1 VDAVSAWQRLDR
13 RLRLLR
19 ENRWFRVSAYAA
31 IVLLFVGFVS
41 YRLSGDWRQ
50 LAQAR
55 VTMNVGY
62 LFLAWA
68 LPGINMLLFL
78 SGWHGIVTALDGS
91 RDWRSNTLVYCY
103 TYLARLLPTPLPF
116 LASRVKASGRLGLHK
131 RQSLHATGLEL
142 GLHAL
147 TGVVLL
153 AVLELVRYGRWG
165 CAAVV
170 VAGVVVGCVGRLP
183 QRVGLLPATP
193 QNRMAVVSSGLYLGV
208 TWVIAGPFLQAVV
221 RAFLPASL
229 DLWDAWRVWLI
240 AGLASYVGFLLL
252 GGTGL
257 LRDLSLSALLTSFF
271 SPAEALIVAVGAR
284 LVLMVSTLS
293 WTVVIAALIRLTSAV
308 GAENKREVERDD

>member
-1 VDAVSAWQRLDR
+1 
-13 RLRLLR
+13 
-19 ENRWFRVSAYAA
+19 
-31 IVLLFVGFVS
+31 
-41 YRLSGDWRQ
+41 
-50 LAQAR
+50 
-55 VTMNVGY
+55 
-62 LFLAWA
+62 
-68 LPGINMLLFL
+68 
-78 SGWHGIVTALDGS
+78 
-91 RDWRSNTLVYCY
+91 
-103 TYLARLLPTPLPF
+103 
-116 LASRVKASGRLGLHK
+116 
-131 RQSLHATGLEL
+131 
-142 GLHAL
+142 
-147 TGVVLL
+147 
-153 AVLELVRYGRWG
+153 
-165 CAAVV
+165 V